1 LCQGWPGSGTIS
13 LLAITTRVQSRQ
25 IPLKTLRASLAERF
39 ALALLAGHWPERMGD
54 LPMSALAGGL
64 TRLADDSEY
73 AVEASE
79 RVKSFLL
86 VPKHINRPV
95 PAIFAH
101 HQHASQ
107 FHLGKSE
114 VVGLKGDA
122 DQAYAS
128 ELAKRGY
135 VVIAPDA
142 LAFEERNWSKSSG
155 YAEYFEL
162 ATRLVQGRTLLSKCL
177 HDVGVALDYLVAR
190 PEVDPL
196 RIGFI
201 GHSYGGKMAI
211 WAPALDNR
219 IRASVSNCGCVNY
232 KQSLNRDTGVQMEFC
247 LPGVLQFGDVEDIVR
262 LVAPCALLLQATSDD
277 VWSRGANTIFEHAES
292 AFPKGKLKL
301 GCWPGGHV
309 FTQEMRQAAYGFL
322 DEHLKEG
329 GNQSM

>member
-1 LCQGWPGSGTIS
+1 MNREVLKQLLGPFPARCPLDAVLLETADCGLYVRETI
-13 LLAITTRVQSRQ
+13 
-25 IPLKTLRASLAERF
+25 
-39 ALALLAGHWPERMGD
+39 
-54 LPMSALAGGL
+54 
-64 TRLADDSEY
+64 EY
-73 AVEASE
+73 AVEADE

-86 VPKHINRPV
+86 VPKHINRTV

-128 ELAKRGY
+128 ELAERGY
-135 VVIAPDA
+135 VVVAPDA
-142 LAFEERNWSKSSG
+142 LAFEERNWSNASG

-162 ATRLVQGRTLLSKCL
+162 ATRLVQGRTLLAKCL
-177 HDVGVALDYLVAR
+177 HDVSVALDYLVAR
-190 PEVDPL
+190 PEVDRL

-211 WAPALDNR
+211 WAPAFDNR

-232 KQSLNRDTGVQMEFC
+232 KQSLIRDTGVQMEFC

-262 LVAPCALLLQATSDD
+262 LVAPRALLLQATSDD
-277 VWSRGANTIFEHAES
+277 RWSRGANAIFEHAES
-292 AFPKGKLKL
+292 SFPKGKLKL

-309 FTQEMRQAAYGFL
+309 FTQEMRQAAYLFL
-322 DEHLKEG
+322 DEHLKERS
-329 GNQSM
+329 NPSCM